1 MAQICKR
8 RWNLLLHTD
17 EKERDKKSIEEAS
30 AISSLLLYADSRRIQ
45 RKITESV
52 LVIILHAEGSASGRT
67 AS

>member
-17 EKERDKKSIEEAS
+17 EKEREKKSIEEAS

-45 RKITESV
+45 RKITGS